1 MSGWLK
7 KRRVRHRY
15 DLTAEMYDMRYAE
28 EQEDKIR
35 AAMRNIKAKQL
46 GLVLDAGCGTGILF
60 SHVAQKAGTL
70 VGLDISKKTLLKAKR
85 RAFDERLDAH
95 LVQADV
101 DNMPFRDNVYNHVFA
116 ITVLQ
121 NTPDRNKTLRE
132 IKRVGKKDSVFI
144 VTGLKRIFTKPV
156 FKGTL
161 TRADMKIE
169 AIENSHLK
177 CYVAVCTNSHS
188 PVSDICDP
196 AT

>member
-7 KRRVRHRY
+7 KRRVLHRY

-35 AAMRNIKAKQL
+35 AAMRNIKTKQL

-60 SHVAQKAGTL
+60 SQVAGRAETL
-70 VGLDISKKTLLKAKR
+70 VGLDLSKKTLLQAKR
-85 RAFDERLDAH
+85 RAEKREINVH
-95 LVQADV
+95 LIQADV

-132 IKRVGKKDSVFI
+132 IKRVGKRDSVFI
-144 VTGLKRIFTKPV
+144 VTGLKRIFTKPA

-161 TRADMKIE
+161 TRADMKVE

-177 CYVAVCTNSHS
+177 CYVAVCTNSHIS
-188 PVSDICDP
+188 VSDTCDP

>member
-7 KRRVRHRY
+7 KRRVLHRY
-15 DLTAEMYDMRYAE
+15 DLTAEMYDMRYAQ
-28 EQEDKIR
+28 EQEDKIE
-35 AAMRNIKAKQL
+35 AAMRNIKTEQL

-70 VGLDISKKTLLKAKR
+70 IGLDISKKTLLQAKR
-85 RAFDERLDAH
+85 RAVNGKINVH

-132 IKRVGKKDSVFI
+132 IKRVGKRDSVFI
-144 VTGLKRIFTKPV
+144 VTALKRIFTKPA
-156 FKGTL
+156 FKGIL
-161 TRADMKIE
+161 TGVDMKVAAME
-169 AIENSHLK
+169 YCHLK
-177 CYVAVCTNSHS
+177 CYVAVCTNSHG
-188 PVSDICDP
+188 PVSD
-196 AT
+196 T